1 MSEMAWPQPSR
12 LKSWTDSGGNAWR
25 RIGND
30 VLEKAA
36 VRRLIRDPAV
46 RVVLFCGPDP
56 TDIEFDAREAL
67 WARMEPVMSGRP
79 TDNPFADFLSFK
91 FRDDARTVML
101 AIEEHC

>member
-12 LKSWTDSGGNAWR
+12 LKSWTDGGGNAWR

-30 VLEKAA
+30 VLEKTA
-36 VRRLIRDPAV
+36 VRRLIHDPAV
-46 RVVLFCGPDP
+46 RVVLFWGPDP

-67 WARMEPVMSGRP
+67 WARMEPVMSGKP
-79 TDNPFADFLSFK
+79 TVNPFADFLSFK